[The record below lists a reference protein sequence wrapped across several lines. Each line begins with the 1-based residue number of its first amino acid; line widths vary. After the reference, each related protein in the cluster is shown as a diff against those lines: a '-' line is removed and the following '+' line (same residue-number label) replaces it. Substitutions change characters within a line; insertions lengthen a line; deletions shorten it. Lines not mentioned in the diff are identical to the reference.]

1 MMAETGSDGVKLER
15 GPLGMPAHP
24 LLPAILGEIHS
35 RPFQLLSTPRSMI
48 RLAFLIEPGK
58 VEQHVASLSRLVES
72 RGGPRPAADA
82 RHLSRDWG
90 PGQLRWERHT
100 EFTTWTFDAPGVAG
114 LDEPL
119 RGHPFGEGFSPPGPV
134 ICAMRLDLLPVE
146 AKDAALAFF
155 DPTSLCY
162 SEVDGGLAEAA
173 SDFRQDGDGLTRLVV
188 LDKGLGP
195 ARAGALTQ
203 RILEVE
209 TYRTLALLG
218 LPEARRLAP
227 ELGRIESELSRITS
241 ALQKGA
247 VESRKLLDELIALS
261 AELEA
266 DAVATLSRFGASR
279 AYEEIVAQR
288 LSVLEE
294 TGIQGYEAWRAYL
307 QRRIGPAMRTCRI
320 LQERQ
325 ENLSEKLA
333 RAADLLRTRV
343 DVELEQQNRDLLAS
357 MDRRARVQLRLQ
369 QTVEGL
375 SVVAISYYGVG
386 LINYLAHGVE
396 DAGLALRPGLVTA
409 ISVPIV
415 LLAVGWLVR
424 RIRRHTGED

>member
-1 MMAETGSDGVKLER
+1 MAQGENEDATAAR

-48 RLAFLIEPGK
+48 RLAFLVEPGK
-58 VEQHVASLSRLVES
+58 PEPHIASLSRLVES

-82 RHLSRDWG
+82 RHLSRAWG
-90 PGQLRWERHT
+90 AGRLRWERHT
-100 EFTTWTFDAPGVAG
+100 EFTTWTYDAPGVG
-114 LDEPL
+114 DLDAPL

-134 ICAMRLDLLPVE
+134 ICGMRLDLLPEE

-162 SEVDGGLAEAA
+162 SEVDGGTAEAV
-173 SDFRQDGDGLTRLVV
+173 SDFRQDGDGLTRIVV

-203 RILEVE
+203 RILEIE

-227 ELGRIESELSRITS
+227 ELGRIEDELARITA

-247 VESRKLLDELIALS
+247 VESRMLLDELIALS

-288 LSVLEE
+288 LAVLEE
-294 TGIQGYEAWRAYL
+294 TGIPGHEEWRAYL

-320 LQERQ
+320 VQERQ

-343 DVELEQQNRDLLAS
+343 DVELEQQNRDLLTS
-357 MDRRARVQLRLQ
+357 MDRRAQMQLRLQ

-386 LINYLAHGVE
+386 LVGYLAHGAE
-396 DAGLALRPGLVTA
+396 DAGLHLRPGVVTA
-409 ISVPIV
+409 ISVPFIV
-415 LLAVGWLVR
+415 AAVAWLVR
-424 RIRRHTGED
+424 RIRRQSRTI